1 MSNGTQPRGR
11 HCMLVHNTY
20 PQREPRVE
28 REARALVA
36 HGYEVDVIC
45 LRDAGEPA
53 EAVVAGVSVHR
64 LPVRRH
70 RGGAA
75 ALQLVEYLSFF
86 FLAMVRLARLH
97 RRRRFA
103 VVQAHNLP
111 DFLVFAA
118 ALPKLGGARVILDI
132 HDLMP
137 EFYVSR
143 FRGGMRSLPV
153 RIVLLQER
161 LACHFAD
168 HVITVTELWRQAL
181 IARGVPAHK
190 VSVVMNVADGRIFQR
205 APDLAR
211 TVGEGHVRPGATAE
225 REDGFRLIYHGTLT
239 RRYGIDTA
247 IRAVELARHTVPGL
261 HLTVHGSGEARDELA
276 QLVDDLDL
284 ARHVTITSHYI
295 PTPEMPAFIRRAHLG
310 VVPYRRD
317 IFTDGILPG
326 KLLEYV
332 ALGIPVVTART
343 PVIESYFDETMLQFF
358 EAEDH
363 HALAATIIALHANRP
378 RLLELAQSADRFNQR
393 HSWQQV
399 SATYI
404 ELIDRLHARGVARFS
419 LNVDR

>member
-1 MSNGTQPRGR
+1 MSNGTQLRGR

-28 REARALVA
+28 REAQALVA

-53 EAVVAGVSVHR
+53 QAVVGGVSVHR

-70 RGGAA
+70 RGGAP
-75 ALQLVEYLSFF
+75 ALQLAEYLSFF

-97 RRRRFA
+97 LRHRFE

-118 ALPKLGGARVILDI
+118 ALPKLSGARVVLDI

-153 RIVLLQER
+153 RLVLLQER
-161 LACHFAD
+161 LACRFAD
-168 HVITVTELWRQAL
+168 HVITVTELWRQTL
-181 IARGVPAHK
+181 IARGVPAQK
-190 VSVVMNVADGRIFQR
+190 VSVVMNVADGRIFSR

-211 TVGEGHVRPGATAE
+211 AVGEERLYPSAAAE
-225 REDGFRLIYHGTLT
+225 PDDGFRLIYHGTLT

-247 IRAVELARHTVPGL
+247 IRAVETARHAVPGL

-284 ARHVTITSHYI
+284 EQHVTITSHYI

-326 KLLEYV
+326 KLLEYI
-332 ALGIPVVTART
+332 ALGVPVVAART
-343 PVIESYFDETMLQFF
+343 PVIESYFDENMLQFF

-363 HALAATIIALHANRP
+363 HALAAAIVALHADRQ
-378 RLLELAQSADRFNQR
+378 RLAGLAQSADRFNQR

-399 SATYI
+399 SAAYI
-404 ELIDRLHARGVARFS
+404 ELVDRLHTGGAAPFS